1 LLERQFTWYEEAGGL
16 RATEETDSDR
26 RREEE
31 EEEEEEEEDG
41 TVSPKPP
48 SVQQVP
54 LLVCVFVF

>member
-1 LLERQFTWYEEAGGL
+1 MLERQFAWYEEAGGL

-26 RREEE
+26 RRE